1 MTASTAE
8 DDTKLAVRSFWLL
21 GLLNNAPWV
30 LMLACA
36 TNISSGGVAL
46 VFLANQLPGLLAK
59 LSAPF
64 WFHKVSYRKRMKMA
78 SLAMGLA
85 CLLVGYGGLFNDEM
99 PSNGVQG
106 GDENDQSSLD
116 NNDTTLARAQRGLML
131 ELLGVSF
138 TSFQC
143 SLGGASLL
151 RWHLLASLMV
161 VCFHNFHRLW
171 RHCLWIP
178 TLQLITTTVLQ

>member
-1 MTASTAE
+1 
-8 DDTKLAVRSFWLL
+8 
-21 GLLNNAPWV
+21 
-30 LMLACA
+30 MLACA

-59 LSAPF
+59 LTAPF

-106 GDENDQSSLD
+106 GMRMISRHLIIMI
-116 NNDTTLARAQRGLML
+116 QR
-131 ELLGVSF
+131 
-138 TSFQC
+138 
-143 SLGGASLL
+143 L
-151 RWHLLASLMV
+151 REHNV
-161 VCFHNFHRLW
+161 V
-171 RHCLWIP
+171 
-178 TLQLITTTVLQ
+178 